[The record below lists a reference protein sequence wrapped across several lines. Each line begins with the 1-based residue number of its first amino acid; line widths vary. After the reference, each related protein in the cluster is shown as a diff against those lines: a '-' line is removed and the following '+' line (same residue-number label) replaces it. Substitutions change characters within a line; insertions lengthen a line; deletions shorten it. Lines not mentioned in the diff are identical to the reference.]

1 MITINEFQ
9 IVWKKWSSD
18 VCRNKLSGEIRRYK
32 VIGEWVKVY

>member
-9 IVWKKWSSD
+9 IVWKKWSGD

-32 VIGEWVKVY
+32 VIGEFVKIF